1 MDRDPNL
8 KVNNKFIEW
17 LSANGVWVKQ
27 ESAWGRAPHPL
38 VISSS
43 TEDDGESCGR
53 GLLARDGM
61 SEGEL
66 MMTIPLDLCL
76 TRGPIITHLLLIPF
90 LISTSLRI
98 AVSQRVFGKTIIPD
112 LTDEY
117 IAIALLLMHEKLKGA
132 ESLWKPYFDI
142 LPKPEDVYPSFIWSE
157 EELDMLKG
165 SPTYYASKSL
175 RSLFNLML
183 LYLYIT
189 FHHVLKIAEQ
199 SWRRNI
205 ACWLSECSFQV
216 RRRSPL
222 RSTAWSSS
230 SGPSSCSS
238 AGRPDSPPS
247 LLERS
252 WPWCPMRI

>member
-76 TRGPIITHLLLIPF
+76 TRGPIIAESAFNSFPYLDF
-90 LISTSLRI
+90 TSYSR
-98 AVSQRVFGKTIIPD
+98 F
-112 LTDEY
+112 
-117 IAIALLLMHEKLKGA
+117 A
-132 ESLWKPYFDI
+132 ESLRKDHN
-142 LPKPEDVYPSFIWSE
+142 S
-157 EELDMLKG
+157 
-165 SPTYYASKSL
+165 
-175 RSLFNLML
+175 
-183 LYLYIT
+183 
-189 FHHVLKIAEQ
+189 
-199 SWRRNI
+199 
-205 ACWLSECSFQV
+205 
-216 RRRSPL
+216 
-222 RSTAWSSS
+222 
-230 SGPSSCSS
+230 
-238 AGRPDSPPS
+238 
-247 LLERS
+247 
-252 WPWCPMRI
+252 